1 MIKYNLKF
9 IFHYISIILSIID
22 YLYFNKMIN
31 FILIYFSHLIFELYH
46 IYLRENSKYTPKTF
60 CNSKNTPNFLQIP
73 NIHPF
78 SKKSSKY
85 TPKRV
90 KQIPDFEF
98 LNSDSDDDAD
108 EDIPS
113 TLPPNTRRPTG
124 QPKNKSNRN
133 STKQDED

>member
-1 MIKYNLKF
+1 MSTL
-9 IFHYISIILSIID
+9 
-22 YLYFNKMIN
+22 LY
-31 FILIYFSHLIFELYH
+31 
-46 IYLRENSKYTPKTF
+46 RENSKYTPKTF

-98 LNSDSDDDAD
+98 LNPNSDDDAD

-124 QPKNKSNRN
+124 RPKNKRTLPSVMRINQR
-133 STKQDED
+133 SYIAVVDVVG